1 MNMILTNKGVLKII
15 KNLGILMIVVI
26 IITLLYSSPEI
37 HYKNILVT
45 LYYCVPINKNEP
57 REHQPHPSEEELISV
72 FEIAGTYYGEAI
84 GEELVYNYSDL

>member
-1 MNMILTNKGVLKII
+1 MILTNKGVLKII

-37 HYKNILVT
+37 HYKNILVN
-45 LYYCVPINKNEP
+45 LYCVPINKNET